1 MFYAGP
7 VGMELRMRH
16 SRAAI
21 ASVLA
26 VGALFLAGCGD
37 SGTPMMFP
45 TAPTMFLDPAK
56 TGGPDTCDA
65 TNTTVRVSEIS
76 RPINHLMI
84 EITNISIALCAA
96 YSYPRLR
103 FDDQAAIPA
112 IEESRPQA
120 VVEIAPGASA
130 FAVIVKSAANNPDVV
145 PVSQLLV
152 AYSERN
158 GDVTAD
164 AVGLSL
170 PVDTRIGPAV
180 AVSYWQRHLDQAL
193 VW

>member
-1 MFYAGP
+1 
-7 VGMELRMRH
+7 MELSTQP

-21 ASVLA
+21 ASVTA
-26 VGALFLAGCGD
+26 VAALFLAGCGD

-45 TAPTMFLDPAK
+45 TAPTALFDPAK

-65 TNTTVRVSEIS
+65 SNTKVRVSEIS
-76 RPINHLMI
+76 RPINHLI
-84 EITNISIALCAA
+84 LELTNTSVALCAA

-112 IEESRPQA
+112 ISDSRPQA
-120 VVEIAPGASA
+120 VVEISPGASA
-130 FAVIVKSAANNPDVV
+130 FAVILKSAANNPDVL
-145 PVSQLLV
+145 PAYQLTV
-152 AYSERN
+152 AYSQRN

-164 AVGLSL
+164 SVALSL
-170 PVDTRIGPAV
+170 PENTRIGPAV
-180 AVSYWQRHLDQAL
+180 AVSYWQAGLDQAL